1 MEISPLNVNVFNVR
15 AKQFNYIF
23 DQTQHGE
30 LISGLGILLL
40 FMLFIV
46 LFLFFSSGL
55 IRNAADSIF
64 YSLITP
70 QHRGQT
76 EPGCLPVFLPK
87 LPSCPLLLC
96 DPRNGGVIYFFP
108 LVSQDDLL
116 QTTEA
121 TVTFVFTYLV
131 QTCLTLLRLVFV
143 CLALTH
149 SNNTVHNTYDFS

>member
-87 LPSCPLLLC
+87 LHVRFCYVILEM
-96 DPRNGGVIYFFP
+96 GGSYTFFP
-108 LVSQDDLL
+108 WFLKMTFSKPLKPQSLL
-116 QTTEA
+116 SSHIWSKP
-121 TVTFVFTYLV
+121 V
-131 QTCLTLLRLVFV
+131 
-143 CLALTH
+143 
-149 SNNTVHNTYDFS
+149 